1 MDRRTGDQNLEDLNN
16 TIYHHDIV
24 DMYQTLHPTKEKCMF
39 FLSAYGLLTKTDHI
53 LSHTANKI
61 NLKEL
66 MSDRV
71 CFLTTVELT

>member
-1 MDRRTGDQNLEDLNN
+1 
-16 TIYHHDIV
+16 
-24 DMYQTLHPTKEKCMF
+24 MF

-53 LSHTANKI
+53 LRHTANKI